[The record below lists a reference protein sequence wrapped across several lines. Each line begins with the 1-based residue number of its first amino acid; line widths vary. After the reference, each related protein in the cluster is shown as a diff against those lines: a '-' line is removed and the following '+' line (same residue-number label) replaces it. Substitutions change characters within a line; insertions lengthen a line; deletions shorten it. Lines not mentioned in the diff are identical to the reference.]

1 MLPRCLARYQFDPEA
16 IGPIPDSTRNTATR
30 GIILGY
36 AISVMN
42 RFYLIVV
49 VFVCMLVPAFGGQRG
64 GSSGRSVIGQTQ
76 SDLRRSSQL
85 ARGRGKEKDRIQN
98 ALRHLSDFDRRM
110 SRGRFDKGILDT
122 AIEDV
127 NNVVGNNTL
136 SPGDRDALTGDLQAL
151 RDMRARRGVGY

>member
-1 MLPRCLARYQFDPEA
+1 M
-16 IGPIPDSTRNTATR
+16 
-30 GIILGY
+30 LGY
-36 AISVMN
+36 SISEMN

-49 VFVCMLVPAFGGQRG
+49 VFVCMLVPAFGQRG

-76 SDLRRSSQL
+76 SDLRRSSHL

-127 NNVVGNNTL
+127 NNVVKNNTL
-136 SPGDRDALTGDLQAL
+136 SPGDRDALSGDLQAL